1 MNDNLM
7 YHAFKTRLGW
17 IACLASP
24 AGLVRIT
31 LPCESRETAVR
42 EVGKGADAVRSPE
55 AFALVE
61 AELMKYC
68 EGHRPD
74 FSAVALDLSG
84 GTPFRRQ
91 VWSAIRSIPYGETR
105 SYGWIAQ
112 KAGKPAAARAAGQA
126 VGDNPF
132 AIIVPCHRVIASDGA
147 LCGFGGGLDMKRK
160 LLELEGVALQANS
173 VR

>member
-1 MNDNLM
+1 
-7 YHAFKTRLGW
+7 
-17 IACLASP
+17 
-24 AGLVRIT
+24 

-42 EVGKGADAVRSPE
+42 DLGKGADAARSPG
-55 AFALVE
+55 AFAAVE

-84 GTPFRRQ
+84 ATPFRRH

-126 VGDNPF
+126 TGDNPF

-147 LCGFGGGLDMKRK
+147 LCGFGGGLDMKRR
-160 LLELEGVALQANS
+160 LLELEGVILQANS